1 MTGSN
6 HRSGSGPAGR
16 IAVLDGGTSY
26 HHFTFTD
33 PDLVGGFDG
42 RVALR
47 GLAPGDLAGFG
58 TVIVSCRSNPDQLQ
72 AAAPALIGVLERGDR
87 LIVMGE
93 TQPQTWLP
101 GIAFTPLPTNFWW
114 WLEDGADLGLVQRS
128 PDHPLFDHIDLK
140 AATWHY
146 HGMFQVPEGAQ
157 SLIDCAEGGSILYE
171 DRVTWPGTL
180 IATSLDPIY
189 HHGSFFMPAAS
200 RFLSGLLAWIRAS
213 AHSQRPLGMAAVG
226 AEKAHP

>member
-1 MTGSN
+1 MSGETGPT
-6 HRSGSGPAGR
+6 GDQAGTG

-33 PDLVGGFDG
+33 PTLAAGFDH

-47 GLAPGDLAGFG
+47 GLASGDLTGYG
-58 TVIVSCRSNPDQLQ
+58 TVIVSCRSNPDLLK
-72 AAAPALIGVLERGDR
+72 AAAPALTGVLERGDR
-87 LIVMGE
+87 LVVMGE
-93 TQPQTWLP
+93 TDPQDWLP
-101 GIAFTPLPTNFWW
+101 GIAFTPLPTNYWW
-114 WLEDGADLGLVQRS
+114 WLEPGADLGLVQRVTS
-128 PDHPLFDHIDLK
+128 HPLLEHVDLK

-146 HGMFQVPEGAQ
+146 HGMFDVPTGAQ

-171 DRVTWPGTL
+171 DRVSWPGTL

-200 RFLSGLLAWIRAS
+200 RFLRGFLDWVRETASGQPFPS
-213 AHSQRPLGMAAVG
+213 AGQGNQAA
-226 AEKAHP
+226 PP